1 MIEIN
6 NLTAVPAD
14 YDFLKKVAKIVLNR
28 EKKKKLSLS
37 VVLVKPVRIK
47 ELNRKY
53 RKKNKETDVLSFL
66 YDGSGEIVI
75 CLKKVRENAKKFGFP
90 FKTELARVFI
100 HSILHLLGYEHEKS
114 KKQAETMEKK
124 ENYYLNLWLKLK
136 S

>member
-6 NLTAVPAD
+6 NLTTISAN
-14 YDFLKKVAKIVLNR
+14 YDFLKKVAKIVLN
-28 EKKKKLSLS
+28 KKKLDLS
-37 VVLVKPVRIK
+37 IVLVSPAKIK

-53 RKKNKETDVLSFL
+53 RKKNTITDVLSFL
-66 YDGSGEIVI
+66 YDDFGEIVI

-100 HSILHLLGYEHEKS
+100 HSILHLLGYDHEKS
-114 KKQAETMEKK
+114 KKQINIMEKK
-124 ENYYLNLWLKLK
+124 ENYYLNLWLKRK

>member
-6 NLTAVPAD
+6 NLTTISAN
-14 YDFLKKVAKIVLNR
+14 YDFLKKVAKIVLN
-28 EKKKKLSLS
+28 KKKLDLS
-37 VVLVKPVRIK
+37 IVLVSPAKIK

-53 RKKNKETDVLSFL
+53 RKKNTITDVLSFL
-66 YDGSGEIVI
+66 YDYSGEIVI

-100 HSILHLLGYEHEKS
+100 HSILHLLGYDHEKS
-114 KKQAETMEKK
+114 KKQINIMEKK
-124 ENYYLNLWLKLK
+124 ENYYLNLWLKRK